1 MFADS
6 PFASDNFRHAFLV
19 ALAAWRFVVAGRL
32 VASSPGARPP
42 LGHLDVLALLLAAL
56 CHDLEHPGTTNAFQ
70 VNTGSVLAQR
80 YNDASVLENHHCAV
94 ATSMLE
100 ASGILAA
107 LSSDERKAL
116 RKALITA
123 ILATDMSVHKDLL
136 ARVSAQVNEASSGA
150 GVESAA
156 GFSRELPEHR
166 ELLVSFLLHCADLC
180 CPLAPPQMSRRI
192 AESLSVE
199 FARQAERERA
209 EGLPITVPVA
219 KDENA
224 KAKMEQGF
232 IDYVVRPLYLTLAVV
247 APGLGPRCLAAIECN
262 RAAWAE
268 VITVSDSENGS
279 SRRSG

>member
-1 MFADS
+1 LLLRA
-6 PFASDNFRHAFLV
+6 DNFRHAFHVMHVSWLFLRDSTV
-19 ALAAWRFVVAGRL
+19 RRKQLL
-32 VASSPGARPP
+32 EID
-42 LGHLDVLALLLAAL
+42 LLALLLAAL
-56 CHDLEHPGTTNAFQ
+56 CHDLEHPGTTNAYQ
-70 VNTGSVLAQR
+70 VNTGSALALR
-80 YNDASVLENHHCAV
+80 YNDASVLENHHCSCAF
-94 ATSMLE
+94 ASLDRAGILKGLE
-100 ASGILAA
+100 AA
-107 LSSDERKAL
+107 EVKAL
-116 RKALITA
+116 RKLVVAA

-136 ARVSAQVNEASSGA
+136 ARVSAQTNDTGAAA
-150 GVESAA
+150 GVEAAA

-180 CPLAPPQMSRRI
+180 CPLAPPTMSRRI

-224 KAKMEQGF
+224 KAKMELGF
-232 IDYVVRPLYLTLAVV
+232 IDYVVRPLYLTLAIV
-247 APGLGPRCLAAIECN
+247 APGLGPRCLAAIESN

-268 VITVSDSENGS
+268 IITVSGSETAS